1 MLTPAQ
7 EHRKKEALIPIT
19 VRTWLRPAAGA
30 GHGLCGGGAGS
41 LRRPASTTAVDN
53 GAEDNVSAALHL
65 SPTSRLPALFNLV
78 TTPTTVRSG
87 VREDLPAPV
96 SATTTT

>member
-19 VRTWLRPAAGA
+19 VRAWLRPAAGA
-30 GHGLCGGGAGS
+30 GHGLCRGGAGS
-41 LRRPASTTAVDN
+41 LRRPTSTAAVDN

-65 SPTSRLPALFNLV
+65 SPTSRLPAPFNLV
-78 TTPTTVRSG
+78 TTPTA

-96 SATTTT
+96 SATT